1 MHSACSD
8 FDLCETCEA
17 LPIPVHPADHPL
29 LKIKATHT
37 KIPVVVKDTE
47 GQEQR
52 ERPISLLSERLSGHG
67 SMHHGRHHARRCDPA
82 SQGRHRESYGWCSRP
97 TSIRISSPP
106 PAPSSQENINLA
118 TPRASTI
125 SVQTEDPVI
134 SSQSVQTLNLLDE
147 NNVPCGFEVESPRS
161 LSSGNPFLSQ
171 AEIASMS
178 IPNITPLRSLS
189 PFFLPIPGALPAPQR
204 TLPSPFQFQEFE
216 KTAPK
221 LDLLDSRV
229 DIPSPPTTEPV
240 RGLEPTIINLPS
252 VPKADP
258 DSDKIPVAI
267 RTPPIMA
274 QPLAEDGMTQV
285 SPSLISHFPVHPAS
299 IRPTSLPPA
308 LVASFVDDNNVPDG
322 HIFPPGAEFI
332 KSWKMK
338 NEGKTEWPA
347 DTVLAFVGGQ
357 RLGAFPGAP
366 STYEV
371 GKVGSGDVAD
381 VWAGDLKAPEE
392 AGAYSSFWRLMDS
405 RTGIFFGHRLW
416 ITIEVAHPTTTSSG
430 DEASNPSL
438 SSSTLAMPGAFFSE
452 NQQAPHTART
462 GTVQSQVTGT
472 GTISSVSEDLSLLNA
487 DSDDGSVVDVEPE
500 RQPLVPATVT
510 PTVIPASVPTTP
522 PRSSSASDSDE
533 DEFVVV
539 YDSASERH

>member
-1 MHSACSD
+1 M
-8 FDLCETCEA
+8 
-17 LPIPVHPADHPL
+17 
-29 LKIKATHT
+29 
-37 KIPVVVKDTE
+37 
-47 GQEQR
+47 
-52 ERPISLLSERLSGHG
+52 
-67 SMHHGRHHARRCDPA
+67 
-82 SQGRHRESYGWCSRP
+82 
-97 TSIRISSPP
+97 
-106 PAPSSQENINLA
+106 N
-118 TPRASTI
+118 
-125 SVQTEDPVI
+125 
-134 SSQSVQTLNLLDE
+134 
-147 NNVPCGFEVESPRS
+147 
-161 LSSGNPFLSQ
+161 
-171 AEIASMS
+171 
-178 IPNITPLRSLS
+178 
-189 PFFLPIPGALPAPQR
+189 
-204 TLPSPFQFQEFE
+204 LPSPFQFHEFE

-258 DSDKIPVAI
+258 DSDKISVAI
-267 RTPPIMA
+267 RTPPLVA
-274 QPLAEDGMTQV
+274 QPLAEEGMNQV
-285 SPSLISHFPVHPAS
+285 PPSLISHFPVHPPSA
-299 IRPTSLPPA
+299 RPATLPPA

-322 HIFPPGAEFI
+322 HVFPPGAEFI

-347 DTVLAFVGGQ
+347 DTVLAFVGGH

-371 GKVGSGDVAD
+371 GSVASGNVVD

-405 RTGIFFGHRLW
+405 RTGVFFGHRLW
-416 ITIEVAHPTTTSSG
+416 ITIEVANPTTKSSG

-438 SSSTLAMPGAFFSE
+438 SSSTLAMTGAFFSE
-452 NQQAPHTART
+452 NQQISHGART
-462 GTVQSQVTGT
+462 GTVESHVTGT
-472 GTISSVSEDLSLLNA
+472 GTVSSVSEDLSLLNA
-487 DSDDGSVVDVEPE
+487 DSEDGSVVDVEPE
-500 RQPLVPATVT
+500 RQPVVPAAVA
-510 PTVIPASVPTTP
+510 PRVVVPASVSTTP